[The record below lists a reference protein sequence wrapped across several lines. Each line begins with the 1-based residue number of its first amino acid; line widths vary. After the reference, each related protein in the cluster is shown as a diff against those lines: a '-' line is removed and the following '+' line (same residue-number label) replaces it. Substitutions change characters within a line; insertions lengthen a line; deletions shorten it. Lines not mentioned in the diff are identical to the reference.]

1 MVAKTE
7 TEVSN
12 KLDTFKLVIA
22 VMILLAGIGGFY
34 YYADVSLLYRVLG
47 LVAVVIIA
55 AGIALTTSTG
65 HAILSF
71 GRESRAEVRKVVWP
85 TRQET
90 VQTTLM
96 VVVAVIILGI
106 FLWLIDMMLL
116 NAVHMLTGQGG

>member
-12 KLDTFKLVIA
+12 KLDTVKLVISLI
-22 VMILLAGIGGFY
+22 ILLAGIAGFY
-34 YYADVSLLYRVLG
+34 YYADESLLYRVLG
-47 LVAVVIIA
+47 LVVVVMVA
-55 AGIALTTSTG
+55 AGIAFTTATG
-65 HAILSF
+65 QAILAF

-106 FLWLIDMMLL
+106 FLWFVDMLL
-116 NAVHMLTGQGG
+116 LKAVQMLTGQGG

>member
-1 MVAKTE
+1 MVAKAE

-12 KLDTFKLVIA
+12 KLDTFKLVFAIA
-22 VMILLAGIGGFY
+22 MLLAGIAGFY
-34 YYADVSLLYRVLG
+34 YYADASLLYRVLG
-47 LVAVVIIA
+47 LVGVVLVA
-55 AGIALTTSTG
+55 AGIAFTTATG
-65 HAILSF
+65 QAILSF

-106 FLWLIDMMLL
+106 FLWMIDMLLL
-116 NAVHMLTGQGG
+116 NAVQLLTGQGG

>member
-34 YYADVSLLYRVLG
+34 YYADASLLYRVLG

-55 AGIALTTSTG
+55 AGIALTTSSG
-65 HAILSF
+65 HAIMSF

-116 NAVHMLTGQGG
+116 NAVQMLTGQGG

>member
-1 MVAKTE
+1 MVAKAE

-22 VMILLAGIGGFY
+22 IAALLAGIGGFY
-34 YYADVSLLYRVLG
+34 YYADASLLYRVLG
-47 LVAVVIIA
+47 LVAVVMVA
-55 AGIALTTSTG
+55 AGIALTTVTG

-71 GRESRAEVRKVVWP
+71 GREARAEVRKVVWP

-116 NAVHMLTGQGG
+116 NAVQILTGQGG

>member
-22 VMILLAGIGGFY
+22 IAILLVGIGGFY
-34 YYADVSLLYRVLG
+34 YYADASLLYRVLG
-47 LVAVVIIA
+47 LVALAIVAV
-55 AGIALTTSTG
+55 GIALTTGTG
-65 HAILSF
+65 RAIVSF
-71 GRESRAEVRKVVWP
+71 GHEARAEVRKVVWP

-116 NAVHMLTGQGG
+116 KAVQMLTGQGG

>member
-1 MVAKTE
+1 MVAKAE

-22 VMILLAGIGGFY
+22 VAILLAGIGGFY
-34 YYADVSLLYRVLG
+34 YYADASLLYRVLG
-47 LVAVVIIA
+47 LVAMAIVA
-55 AGIALTTSTG
+55 AGIALTTGTG
-65 HAILSF
+65 HAIVSF
-71 GRESRAEVRKVVWP
+71 GREARAEVRKVVWP

-116 NAVHMLTGQGG
+116 NAVQMLTGQGG

>member
-1 MVAKTE
+1 MVAKVE

-12 KLDTFKLVIA
+12 KLDTFKLVVAIA
-22 VMILLAGIGGFY
+22 ILLAGIGGFY
-34 YYADVSLLYRVLG
+34 YYADASFLYRVLG
-47 LVAVVIIA
+47 LVGMVIVA
-55 AGIALTTSTG
+55 AGIAFTTSTG

-71 GRESRAEVRKVVWP
+71 GREARTEVRKVVWP

-106 FLWLIDMMLL
+106 FLWLIDMILL
-116 NAVHMLTGQGG
+116 EAVQMLTGQGG

>member
-12 KLDTFKLVIA
+12 KFDTFKLVIA
-22 VMILLAGIGGFY
+22 VAILLAGIGGFY
-34 YYADVSLLYRVLG
+34 YYVDKSLLFRVLG
-47 LVAVVIIA
+47 LVTIVMVA
-55 AGIALTTSTG
+55 AGIAFTTSTG

-96 VVVAVIILGI
+96 VVMAVIMLGI

-116 NAVHMLTGQGG
+116 KAVQVLTGQGG

>member
-12 KLDTFKLVIA
+12 KMDTFKLVMAIA
-22 VMILLAGIGGFY
+22 ILLGGIAGFY
-34 YYADVSLLYRVLG
+34 YYAEESLLYRVLG
-47 LVAVVIIA
+47 LVGLVIVA
-55 AGIALTTSTG
+55 AGIAFTTSTG

-71 GRESRAEVRKVVWP
+71 GREARTEVRKVVWP

-116 NAVHMLTGQGG
+116 NAVQMLTGRGG

>member
-1 MVAKTE
+1 MVAKAE

-12 KLDTFKLVIA
+12 KLDTFKLVMAIA
-22 VMILLAGIGGFY
+22 ILLTGIGGFY
-34 YYADVSLLYRVLG
+34 YYAEASLLYRVLG
-47 LVAVVIIA
+47 LVALVLVA
-55 AGIALTTSTG
+55 AGIALTTNTG

-116 NAVHMLTGQGG
+116 NAVQVLTGQGG

>member
-12 KLDTFKLVIA
+12 KLDTFKLVLAIA
-22 VMILLAGIGGFY
+22 VLLAGIGGFY
-34 YYADVSLLYRVLG
+34 YYADASLLYRVLG
-47 LVAVVIIA
+47 LVGMVVVAV
-55 AGIALTTSTG
+55 GIALTTGTG

-71 GRESRAEVRKVVWP
+71 GREARAEVRKVVWP

-106 FLWLIDMMLL
+106 FLWLVDMVLL
-116 NAVHMLTGQGG
+116 KAVQLLTGQGG

>member
-1 MVAKTE
+1 MVAKAE

-12 KLDTFKLVIA
+12 KLDTFKLVLAIA
-22 VMILLAGIGGFY
+22 ILLAGIGGFY
-34 YYADVSLLYRVLG
+34 YYADASLLYRVLG

-55 AGIALTTSTG
+55 AGIALTTSSG
-65 HAILSF
+65 HAIMSF

-116 NAVHMLTGQGG
+116 NAVQMLTGQGG

>member
-22 VMILLAGIGGFY
+22 IAILLAGIGGFY
-34 YYADVSLLYRVLG
+34 YYVDASLLYRVLG
-47 LVAVVIIA
+47 LVGVVMVA
-55 AGIALTTSTG
+55 AGIAFTTGTG

-71 GRESRAEVRKVVWP
+71 GREARAEVRKVVWP

-106 FLWLIDMMLL
+106 FLWLVDMMLL
-116 NAVHMLTGQGG
+116 SGVQMLTGKGG

>member
-1 MVAKTE
+1 MVAKAE

-22 VMILLAGIGGFY
+22 IAILLAGIGGFY
-34 YYADVSLLYRVLG
+34 YYADASLLYRVLG
-47 LVAVVIIA
+47 LVGMVIVA
-55 AGIALTTSTG
+55 AGIAFTTGTG
-65 HAILSF
+65 HAILLF
-71 GRESRAEVRKVVWP
+71 GREARAEVRKVVWP

-106 FLWLIDMMLL
+106 FLWLVDMMLL
-116 NAVHMLTGQGG
+116 NAVQLLTGRGS

>member
-1 MVAKTE
+1 MVAKAE

-12 KLDTFKLVIA
+12 KLDTFKLLIAIA
-22 VMILLAGIGGFY
+22 VLLAGIGGFY
-34 YYADVSLLYRVLG
+34 YYVDESLLYRVLG
-47 LVAVVIIA
+47 LVALVIVA
-55 AGIALTTSTG
+55 AGIAFTTATG

-71 GRESRAEVRKVVWP
+71 GREARGEVRKVVWP

-106 FLWLIDMMLL
+106 FLWLVDMMLL
-116 NAVHMLTGQGG
+116 NAVQLLTGKGG

>member
-34 YYADVSLLYRVLG
+34 YYADASLLYRVLG

-116 NAVHMLTGQGG
+116 NAVQMLTGQGG

>member
-1 MVAKTE
+1 MVAKAE

-12 KLDTFKLVIA
+12 KLDTFKLLIAIA
-22 VMILLAGIGGFY
+22 VLLAGIGGFY
-34 YYADVSLLYRVLG
+34 YYADASLLYRVLG
-47 LVAVVIIA
+47 LVGMVIVAV
-55 AGIALTTSTG
+55 GIALTTGTG

-71 GRESRAEVRKVVWP
+71 GREARAEVRKVVWP

-106 FLWLIDMMLL
+106 FLWLIDMLLL
-116 NAVHMLTGQGG
+116 NAVQILTGQGG

>member
-12 KLDTFKLVIA
+12 KMDTFKLVVAIA
-22 VMILLAGIGGFY
+22 ILLAGIGGFY
-34 YYADVSLLYRVLG
+34 YYAEASLLYRVLG
-47 LVAVVIIA
+47 VVAMAIVAVA
-55 AGIALTTSTG
+55 IALTTSTG
-65 HAILSF
+65 QTIVSF
-71 GRESRAEVRKVVWP
+71 GRDARAEVRKVVWP

-90 VQTTLM
+90 LQTTLM

-116 NAVHMLTGQGG
+116 SAVQMLTGQGG